1 VRSRGWV
8 WFLVATVVVIA
19 IAECAYALVLHGRMP
34 RVLLAVLLLD
44 GLCVIAVAWLRP
56 AQR

>member
-1 VRSRGWV
+1 
-8 WFLVATVVVIA
+8 
-19 IAECAYALVLHGRMP
+19 
-34 RVLLAVLLLD
+34 VLLAVLLLD